1 MMPATPPPTA
11 EQARVAVTE
20 ALEAVRA
27 LRESALSSLP
37 ERSRGRARIVAACD
51 EALASTLAAIQGS
64 SVGDDPRRL
73 WQQALD
79 RARRAVETAQR
90 TISEVRRGVT
100 ERLAR
105 VWGVATDVAART
117 KRAVLDGLERAKE
130 NLKEKVRVAAV
141 ILGGLLAASATVMFS
156 GWVILAAGIVLYYSM
171 KGSD

>member
-1 MMPATPPPTA
+1 MTDPSRATP
-11 EQARVAVTE
+11 EQARAAVSD

-27 LRESALSSLP
+27 LRASALQTLP

-64 SVGDDPRRL
+64 SVGDDPRAL
-73 WQQALD
+73 WTRALD
-79 RARRAVETAQR
+79 RARRAVDETAR
-90 TISEVRRGVT
+90 TISEVRRTST

-105 VWGVATDVAART
+105 LWNVATDVADRA

-130 NLKEKVRVAAV
+130 NLKEKVRVAAG
-141 ILGGLLAASATVMFS
+141 ILSGLLAASATVMFS
-156 GWVILAAGIVLYYSM
+156 GWVILAAGIVLYLST